1 MDIKLPRL
9 NLVHTRAALK
19 KYHETL
25 PERETYLD
33 NAETDGEVYKW
44 NLMEKAALD
53 EVREAFHEDTKD
65 RNSKDN
71 CMILDLPTL
80 EKWAKEFS

>member
-1 MDIKLPRL
+1 MELKLQRPS
-9 NLVHTRAALK
+9 LVHTRAALK
-19 KYHETL
+19 TYNETRK
-25 PERETYLD
+25 ERDDYLD
-33 NAETDGEVYKW
+33 AAETDGEVYKW

-53 EVREAFHEDTKD
+53 KVREAFFEDTKD

-80 EKWAKEFS
+80 EKWAKEFP